1 VVADGGRETRENNP
15 GIRQVLTFFLVALA
29 VGVPALL
36 LGGPLVGYFAFV
48 LFGLLFVLFFSGNR
62 RRLALLLYLFLAAA
76 LLIGGLVHAWL
87 NDVGTVAR
95 LGDLPLLGWL
105 LGQAAVRSVLAVLA
119 GGAGAALA
127 VGLPLWLTIFISAE
141 WMLALREA
149 YGFDRKLATK
159 LLFYLATGIGG
170 AVIVVDEGEIKMT
183 LPQGPLDKFGA
194 PVVVVVKPYNAVV
207 LVRGTAVSRIEGSE
221 LIKLQK
227 GEMIEAVIDL
237 RPQGRSYE
245 REALTQ
251 DNVPLTVKG
260 GVSFRIESASDTR
273 RRRPRE
279 GHEIGQFKGVIS
291 GPYPVYRSTLY
302 RAVFGVPAG
311 KDWRSQTEGTASG
324 RVGGAIRDSRIDEI
338 FVVDEEERVSLERT
352 TLQDIINRAKSGT
365 IEAARNWGVQVGGVG
380 VNTIE
385 MPEEAQKA
393 FLTRWREPWIGWTDV
408 RKAES
413 RLHVARLEA
422 EASIEKAR
430 GRQHATYMTGL
441 GKAQALEE
449 QYKRALN
456 TIMNQLMDIEDE
468 KLRVQMVLELIR
480 SLQPVDRRVLNLLL
494 EGRGIRGLGP
504 GSATDHPEESETE
517 E

>member
-1 VVADGGRETRENNP
+1 MVADGGKETHKNNP

-29 VGVPALL
+29 VSVPALL
-36 LGGPLVGYFAFV
+36 LGGSLVGYFAFV

-62 RRLALLLYLFLAAA
+62 RRLALLLYLFLATG
-76 LLIGGLVHAWL
+76 LLIGGLAHAWL

-95 LGDLPLLGWL
+95 LRDLPLLGWL

-127 VGLPLWLTIFISAE
+127 VGLPLWLIIFISAE

-159 LLFYLATGIGG
+159 LLFYLAMGIGG

-227 GEMIEAVIDL
+227 GETIKAVIDL
-237 RPQGRSYE
+237 RPQGRGYE
-245 REALTQ
+245 REALTH
-251 DNVPLTVKG
+251 DNIPLTVKG
-260 GVSFRIESASDTR
+260 GVAFRIESASDTR

-279 GHEIGQFKGVIS
+279 GHETGPFKGVIS

-302 RAVFGVPAG
+302 RAVFGIPAG
-311 KDWRSQTEGTASG
+311 KDWQSQTEGTAGS
-324 RVGGAIRDSRIDEI
+324 RVGGAIREFRIDEI
-338 FVVDEEERVSLERT
+338 FVVDEEERVNLERT
-352 TLQDIINRAKSGT
+352 ALQDIIDKARAGT
-365 IEAARNWGVQVGGVG
+365 IETARNWGVQVAGVG
-380 VNTIE
+380 INTIE
-385 MPEEAQKA
+385 MPEEVQKA
-393 FLTRWREPWIGWTDV
+393 FLARWKQPWKEWVEI
-408 RKAES
+408 RRAQFKSKA
-413 RLHVARLEA
+413 AYLEG
-422 EASIEKAR
+422 SS
-430 GRQHATYMTGL
+430 
-441 GKAQALEE
+441 KAQALEE
-449 QYKRALN
+449 QYRRSLDAFASHLYH
-456 TIMNQLMDIEDE
+456 IQDDE
-468 KLRVQMVLELIR
+468 ARIKMLLEVIR

-494 EGRGIRGLGP
+494 EGRGIRGLSP
-504 GSATDHPEESETE
+504 GSETDRPEESESE